1 MERFFVLPMK
11 RFFVLDENT
20 LCGVYGKPE
29 FHGLSQG
36 VFTDTL
42 TVLGVKEGA
51 SYQVGETINPF
62 VINKLRLATEAD
74 FVEYK
79 MGSDFSG
86 PLAEQI
92 AETAQSRDQLL
103 VLAVEL
109 DRELKS
115 YHEECLQTLRG
126 CTNILTSTEPLK
138 QRIISLMA
146 QREKESHGFDD
157 IMAICQQAQNLS
169 VDDPRL
175 IAFNGMKS
183 DLHFLSN
190 EPLAFGTQ
198 KSAITFP
205 VNSDDDLTKGLMFL
219 TQHHAVRLALHD
231 AACQLYLY
239 WVSLKSKFKVLKAHE
254 TQISRL
260 KYDAQVNQTAI
271 AAHDCSVSL
280 DSGKETDFAAYLAC
294 IAEDIRVIKTALDE
308 YDAIRSPQ

>member
-1 MERFFVLPMK
+1 MK

-92 AETAQSRDQLL
+92 AETAQSCDQLL
-103 VLAVEL
+103 VLALVLVQEL
-109 DRELKS
+109 TF

-126 CTNILTSTEPLK
+126 WKDILTITEPLK

-146 QREKESHGFDD
+146 QREKESYAFDV
-157 IMAICQQAQNLS
+157 IMDICQQAKKLS
-169 VDDPRL
+169 GNDPRR
-175 IAFNGMKS
+175 IAFNEMKS
-183 DLHFLSN
+183 DLHYLSN
-190 EPLAFGTQ
+190 KPLALGTQ

-219 TQHHAVRLALHD
+219 TQHHAVRLALHE
-231 AACQLYLY
+231 AACQLYWY
-239 WVSLKSKFKVLKAHE
+239 WVRLKSKFKVLKAHE

-260 KYDAQVNQTAI
+260 KYDVQVNQTAI
-271 AAHDCSVSL
+271 AARNYSFSL
-280 DSGKETDFAAYLAC
+280 DSGKEIDFAAYLAC

-308 YDAIRSPQ
+308 YDAIRSTQ